1 MKPAQPFSES
11 VRLDVW
17 LWAARFFKTRSL
29 ATDAIDGGKV
39 ALNGERIKPAKDV
52 RAGDT
57 IEVRTPSGTFTIV
70 VRGLSDKRG
79 NAGTAQLLFDETA
92 ESRDAR
98 AREAEHRKRFADP
111 ADAIAARP
119 TKRDRRDLDRFRD
132 A

>member
-1 MKPAQPFSES
+1 MER
-11 VRLDVW
+11 VRIDKW

-39 ALNGERIKPAKDV
+39 ALNGERVKPAKEV
-52 RAGDT
+52 KAGDRL
-57 IEVRTPSGTFTIV
+57 EVRTPSGSFSILV
-70 VRGLSDKRG
+70 KALSDKRG
-79 NAGTAQLLFDETA
+79 NASAAQLLFDETA

-111 ADAIAARP
+111 ADAIPARP
-119 TKRDRRDLDRFRD
+119 TKKDRRNLDRFRD